1 MIKMLDFDY
10 SRVDWDA
17 IKKHE
22 GSVILVNINGPRNTY
37 VLKDASKEEMLKVTT
52 YVKHESNNFGSNGF
66 VTLYIIQSRLL
77 DDQDNLILLV
87 KSKLVNYER

>member
-1 MIKMLDFDY
+1 MLDFDY

-37 VLKDASKEEMLKVTT
+37 VLKER
-52 YVKHESNNFGSNGF
+52 N
-66 VTLYIIQSRLL
+66 
-77 DDQDNLILLV
+77 V
-87 KSKLVNYER
+87 KSDYLCQT